1 MRLKLLHS
9 FDIQKI
15 LVPVDGSEN
24 SKKAAYYSLVIADKF
39 KAWVNILYV
48 DPTNKS
54 ENSGGAYSAIEGS
67 QQTQSFFDEI
77 RNRAHQ
83 IDVNLKTDNII
94 TQNSVVTE
102 IVEYAKKENVDLILI
117 GIRSASDFKFML
129 GSTASGVAS
138 NAHCPVLIVK

>member
-1 MRLKLLHS
+1 M
-9 FDIQKI
+9 
-15 LVPVDGSEN
+15 PVDCSEN
-24 SKKAAYYSLVIADKF
+24 SKKAAYYSLLIADKF

-48 DPTNKS
+48 EPTNKS
-54 ENSGGAYSAIEGS
+54 EKSGDAYCEVEGS
-67 QQTQSFFDEI
+67 HQTKSFFDEI
-77 RNRAHQ
+77 RNRARQ
-83 IDVNLKTDNII
+83 IYVNLKTDTII

-117 GIRSASDFKFML
+117 GIRGASDFRFML